1 MPVFL
6 PVLFCVVALLYSTVG
21 FGGGSSYIA
30 LMVLAGVPYEQIPPL
45 ALLCN
50 VIVVT
55 GGAWHFT
62 RQGHFEGRLFWPFVV
77 TSIPCAFLGGSIP
90 VPKEMFLVLLGVTLA
105 LAGLRQLLVKEA
117 EGSGATV
124 QFPPWLPACGIG
136 AALGLV
142 SGMVGIGGG
151 IFLAPV
157 LLSFRWGRP
166 KQVAATCA
174 WFILVNSLAG
184 LLGQTVK
191 MGMSAELLRW
201 WPLAVAVLVGG
212 QIGSRLG
219 ARAISQRGVR
229 LATAALVLVVGVRVL
244 IEAMLD

>member
-1 MPVFL
+1 M
-6 PVLFCVVALLYSTVG
+6 
-21 FGGGSSYIA
+21 
-30 LMVLAGVPYEQIPPL
+30 
-45 ALLCN
+45 
-50 VIVVT
+50 
-55 GGAWHFT
+55 
-62 RQGHFEGRLFWPFVV
+62 
-77 TSIPCAFLGGSIP
+77 
-90 VPKEMFLVLLGVTLA
+90 
-105 LAGLRQLLVKEA
+105 LVKET
-117 EGSGATV
+117 EENGAAV
-124 QFPPWLPACGIG
+124 QFPPWLPACGMG

>member
-1 MPVFL
+1 
-6 PVLFCVVALLYSTVG
+6 
-21 FGGGSSYIA
+21 
-30 LMVLAGVPYEQIPPL
+30 LAGVAYGQIPPV

-55 GGAWHFT
+55 GGVWHFT
-62 RQGHFEGRLFWPFVV
+62 RNGHFEPRLFWPFVV
-77 TSIPCAFLGGSIP
+77 TSMPFAFLGGRIP
-90 VPKEMFLVLLGVTLA
+90 IPQDVFLVLLGVTLS
-105 LAGLRQLLVKEA
+105 LAGLRQLVVRVPDDAGDRET
-117 EGSGATV
+117 GS
-124 QFPPWLPACGIG
+124 PWLPACAIG
-136 AALGLV
+136 AVLGLV

-157 LLSFRWGRP
+157 LLSLRWGRP

-184 LLGQTVK
+184 LLGQLVK
-191 MGMSAELLRW
+191 SGTPTELLEW
-201 WPLAVAVLVGG
+201 WPLALAVLAGG

-219 ARAISQRGVR
+219 ARSISQRGVR

-244 IEAMLD
+244 VEAMLD